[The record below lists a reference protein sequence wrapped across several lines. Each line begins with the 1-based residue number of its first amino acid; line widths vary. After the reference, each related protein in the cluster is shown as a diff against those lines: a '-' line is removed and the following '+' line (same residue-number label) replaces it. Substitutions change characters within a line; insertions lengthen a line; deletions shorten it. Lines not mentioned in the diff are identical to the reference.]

1 MDTGTL
7 ENALFDEATNEAV
20 RASLPEPAIRFFE
33 LVTHLGDGATLLL
46 VVALMYWFGS
56 PTRQRTRGLVLA
68 IALVALAVSAGL
80 KGSIDAARPEVAF
93 THATYSPYSFP
104 SGHALGSAAV
114 YGAVAVYGRIGTR
127 ALRYAVAGAI
137 IALVALS
144 RVVVG
149 AHFLGDV
156 LAGVALGLGVVALVY
171 YLDPGPEP
179 LFLLAGAIAIASFA
193 FGSTHYTTL
202 TTGAAIG
209 ATLAWQYAGR
219 RRWAPSG
226 ASLLVLGLCC
236 LPVLVALRLATAGWN
251 LHWIVDVLGYAV
263 IVGFVVLVPAVGERL
278 NDRPVVVRLQSR
290 LPFGGRTGG
299 QNQLPG
305 SRD

>member
-1 MDTGTL
+1 MGSGTL

-20 RASLPEPAIRFFE
+20 RASLPDPAIRFFE
-33 LVTHLGDGATLLL
+33 LVTHLGDGAALLL
-46 VVALMYWFGS
+46 VVALVYWFGS
-56 PTRQRTRGLVLA
+56 PRRQRTRGLVLA

-80 KGSIDAARPEVAF
+80 KGSIDAARPEVSFA
-93 THATYSPYSFP
+93 HAAYSPYSFP

-114 YGAVAVYGRIGTR
+114 YGAVAVYGRIGAR
-127 ALRYAVAGAI
+127 GFRYAVTGTI

-144 RVVVG
+144 RVVIG

-156 LAGVALGLGVVALVY
+156 LAGVALGLGIVVLVY
-171 YLDPGPEP
+171 YLDPEPGP

-226 ASLLVLGLCC
+226 ASLLVLGAVC
-236 LPVLVALRLATAGWN
+236 LPALAALRVLTAGWDV
-251 LHWIVDVLGYAV
+251 HWIGDVLGYAA
-263 IVGFVVLVPAVGERL
+263 IVGFVVLVPAAGERL
-278 NDRPVVVRLQSR
+278 NDRPVVVRLQSW
-290 LPFGGRTGG
+290 LPFVGRTVDPD
-299 QNQLPG
+299 QLSG
-305 SRD
+305 SRE

>member
-7 ENALFDEATNEAV
+7 ENIFFDEATNEAV
-20 RASLPEPAIRFFE
+20 RASFPEPAIRFFE

-46 VVALMYWFGS
+46 VVALVYWFGS
-56 PTRQRTRGLVLA
+56 PTKQRTRGLVLA

-114 YGAVAVYGRIGTR
+114 YSAVAVYGRLGTR
-127 ALRYAVAGAI
+127 GLRYAVAGAI
-137 IALVALS
+137 IVLVALS
-144 RVVVG
+144 RIVIG
-149 AHFLGDV
+149 AHFLGDA
-156 LAGVALGLGVVALVY
+156 LAGVVLGLGIVTAIY
-171 YLDPGPEP
+171 YLDPDPEP
-179 LFLLAGAIAIASFA
+179 LFLLAGAIAIVSFA

-219 RRWAPSG
+219 RQWAPSG

-236 LPVLVALRLATAGWN
+236 LPALVALRLVTAGLD

-263 IVGFVVLVPAVGERL
+263 IVGFFVLVPAVGERL
-278 NDRPVVVRLQSR
+278 NDRPAVVRLQSR
-290 LPFGGRTGG
+290 LPFDGRTVDSD
-299 QNQLPG
+299 QLSG
-305 SRD
+305 SRE